1 MEWSTGLKWFNKLEL
16 KHDFQKTCIG
26 YLVTG
31 MISKNMYR
39 DLVTSMFFI
48 FSINPL
54 QANILV
60 TNPLKI
66 PENQRL

>member
-1 MEWSTGLKWFNKLEL
+1 MEWSTGLKWVNKLEL
-16 KHDFQKTCIG
+16 KHDFPKTCIG